1 LKEGRMAT
9 NMERR
14 KRNDGTNACAVDR
27 KPNKE
32 RKRWEFKPNKRK
44 WPKTIKSA
52 KGTDRGNEKQGQ
64 EK

>member
-14 KRNDGTNACAVDR
+14 TRNDGTNICAEDR

-32 RKRWEFKPNKRK
+32 RKR
-44 WPKTIKSA
+44 
-52 KGTDRGNEKQGQ
+52 
-64 EK
+64 